1 MRRIVY
7 ITGTRADYG
16 LMQSTLQRIA
26 QSSQLELSLAVTG
39 MHLDPGYGETVHE
52 IEASGLN
59 IAARIPVRLH
69 SDNGGVM
76 ARAIAHEL
84 LGMVDTLERERPD
97 MVLLLGDRGEMLAGA
112 LAAIH
117 LNIPVVHIHGGE
129 LSGTVDE
136 PVRHAISK
144 LSHYHFT
151 ATEGA
156 RERLIKMGELPEHI
170 FVTGAPGLDG
180 LADFPKGERNEM
192 CRQYGFDPEQ
202 PVALVVFHPVVQNA
216 SEAGLQA
223 DALMQAILE
232 DAGYQALVLLP
243 NADAGGE
250 QIRAML
256 ERYASPRFRTVV
268 HLPREEYLS
277 WLTVADVM
285 VGNSSSGIIEAASF
299 GIAVVNVG
307 ERQNRR
313 ERNANVVD
321 VSATREVVAEGLKKA
336 SKLQGP
342 YQNIYG
348 DGHAGERIV
357 GLLESLPVSKELL
370 QKCNAY

>member
-1 MRRIVY
+1 MRRILY
-7 ITGTRADYG
+7 ISGTRADFG
-16 LMQSTLQRIA
+16 LMRQTLQQIA
-26 QSSQLELSLAVTG
+26 HSPQLELSLLVTG
-39 MHLDPGYGETVHE
+39 MHLDPAYGETVHE
-52 IEASGLN
+52 IEASGLH
-59 IAARIPVRLH
+59 IAGRIPVQLH
-69 SDNGGVM
+69 SDSGGAM
-76 ARAIAHEL
+76 ACAIAHEL
-84 LGMVDTLERERPD
+84 LGMVDALERVRPD

-117 LNIPVVHIHGGE
+117 LNIPVAHIHGGE

-151 ATEGA
+151 ATDGA

-180 LADFPKGERNEM
+180 LTDFPKGDRNEM
-192 CRQYGFDPEQ
+192 YRQYGFNPEQ

-216 SEAGLQA
+216 SDTGQQT

-250 QIRAML
+250 QIRATL
-256 ERYASPRFRTVV
+256 ERYASPRCRTVV

-277 WLTVADVM
+277 WLTVADVL

-313 ERNANVVD
+313 ERNSNVVD
-321 VSATREVVAEGLKKA
+321 VSAAREAVVEGLDKA
-336 SKLQGP
+336 SRLQGP

-357 GLLESLPVSKELL
+357 DLLENLPVNKKLL